1 MSSDFIYANFIYASH
16 EAAELREE
24 LRLLKEKYEMLET
37 GVEKL
42 KSELFTI
49 GSERYPDDDYFS
61 GMCTKAREVEIQ
73 LRMLLKRV
81 QSLGKKKGK

>member
-1 MSSDFIYANFIYASH
+1 MSSDFIYASQ

-24 LRLLKEKYEMLET
+24 LRLLKEKYEMLEA

-42 KSELFTI
+42 KSELSTT
-49 GSERYPDDDYFS
+49 GSGRDPDDAYFS
-61 GMCTKAREVEIQ
+61 GMCAKAREVEAQ
-73 LRMLLKRV
+73 ARMLLKRV